1 MEKLQSQIAA
11 TFLEK
16 LKESPDITPAMV
28 VALRKLLSDTKKKLK
43 ADDLV
48 EVFSLPAGG
57 DVK

>member
-1 MEKLQSQIAA
+1 MANLQNEIAA

-16 LKESPDITPAMV
+16 LKESPDVTPEMV
-28 VALRKLLSDTKKKLK
+28 VALRELLSARKKLK

-48 EVFSLPAGG
+48 KVFSPPAGG

>member
-1 MEKLQSQIAA
+1 MAKLQNVIAD

-16 LKESPDITPAMV
+16 LKESPDVTPEMV
-28 VALRKLLSDTKKKLK
+28 AALRELLSATKKLK

-48 EVFSLPAGG
+48 KVFSPPAGG